1 MLKRPTEGP
10 LAGDTSTAPAAIL
23 DKQALF
29 AHLISD
35 KHLTEQ
41 RQHDERKPES
51 GGSSELL

>member
-23 DKQALF
+23 DTQALF